1 MEHEMGNNKLKYRL
15 GLDLGTNSIGW
26 CMLKLNTANEPV
38 AVVKAGVRIFHD
50 GRNEKSK
57 EPLAVARRNA
67 RSIRRNLDRKISR
80 RNHLLN
86 KLVKYGLLPENESE
100 RKALSIFNPYELR
113 CRAVYEKIELYE
125 IGRALMH
132 LSKRRGFKSNRK
144 VDKESD
150 SGKIKPAIERL
161 KKKMEEHNKKT
172 VGEYFYS
179 LLEKGKSVRA
189 RLGKIDG
196 KEGYEI
202 YIDRS
207 LIEEEYNIIMA
218 EQIKY
223 HKELTKDI
231 VDEIF
236 NIIFYQRPL
245 KKQKIG
251 KCSLTG
257 EDIKLHKAH
266 VLAQNFILL
275 QKINDLRVYDENIYE
290 NRELTPNEKAVLK
303 VELQNKKE
311 MSFDK
316 VRNLL
321 KKNFTTVKY
330 GKFSHESID
339 DKIAGNKTNAVMA
352 SKDILGDKWDN
363 FSDDEKF
370 NIIDMLFSDESN
382 DEVKEKY
389 RNNFNLTDEEIN
401 NILDKAIYKLD
412 TGYLRYGK
420 KAVVRLNE
428 IMDKEN
434 IGLFN
439 AIIHSGFSIQEN
451 NEVSEYLEYYGKIL
465 QNSVVDPQINNP
477 KNDEEKYGKI
487 SNPTV
492 HIALNQLRKLVN
504 ELIELYGKPEQ
515 IVIELAR
522 DLKNGKAAKLKHIKQ
537 NKENQKI
544 NDKIKK
550 MLEEF
555 KIKNDKTARDKVKL
569 WFELGDDENIR
580 RCVYTGEIISLAELF
595 SDNVQ
600 IEHIVPYSRSL
611 DDSFNNKTL
620 SMKSANYYK
629 GNKTPYE
636 AFHKNKDGF
645 NYDEILERA
654 QVFNKSKFDRFTK
667 DAMNI
672 YNKDGGDFIASQ
684 LSDTQYISRMASEY
698 LKSLYPKNK
707 HSSIWTIPGQL
718 TAMIRGR
725 LGLNDIL
732 SDNNEKNRNDHRHHA
747 VDAFVVAI
755 TTRSFLQKISTA
767 ANSMEDLYN
776 MNENSNRRRILDK
789 MPEPFTNYRK
799 SLELALNNIKTS
811 HKADRSISGCLHK
824 DTAYGLV
831 RDNNDYNLVRRQ
843 GITESINFDLVRDK
857 ELRELLNNEKTRN
870 EIIEKRNIRHIR
882 TLKKYNPIISIKDRN
897 NKIYKVFEGGN
908 NICAEIFEVPN
919 DKKYVEVITLFDA
932 SQKNFTPKW
941 INKYPNAKLVMRL
954 FKGDVVGYIDNR
966 KYKYALITQITNDRF
981 VMEEINYHSKS
992 DEYIIRKSHNQFAN
1006 ILNVKQFNISVS
1018 GVITKKKTAD
1028 INFWNN
1034 RK

>member
-1 MEHEMGNNKLKYRL
+1 
-15 GLDLGTNSIGW
+15 
-26 CMLKLNTANEPV
+26 MLCETIL
-38 AVVKAGVRIFHD
+38 
-50 GRNEKSK
+50 SY
-57 EPLAVARRNA
+57 
-67 RSIRRNLDRKISR
+67 
-80 RNHLLN
+80 
-86 KLVKYGLLPENESE
+86 LV
-100 RKALSIFNPYELR
+100 I
-113 CRAVYEKIELYE
+113 
-125 IGRALMH
+125 
-132 LSKRRGFKSNRK
+132 
-144 VDKESD
+144 
-150 SGKIKPAIERL
+150 
-161 KKKMEEHNKKT
+161 
-172 VGEYFYS
+172 
-179 LLEKGKSVRA
+179 
-189 RLGKIDG
+189 
-196 KEGYEI
+196 
-202 YIDRS
+202 
-207 LIEEEYNIIMA
+207 LIEIISPRY
-218 EQIKY
+218 I
-223 HKELTKDI
+223 
-231 VDEIF
+231 
-236 NIIFYQRPL
+236 YQRPL
-245 KKQKIG
+245 KKQVIG

-266 VLAQNFILL
+266 VLAQDFILL
-275 QKINDLRVYDENIYE
+275 QKINDLRVYDESLYE
-290 NRELTPNEKAVLK
+290 YRELTPNEKAVLK
-303 VELQNKKE
+303 AELQNKKE
-311 MSFDK
+311 LTYNK
-316 VRNLL
+316 VRNIL
-321 KKNFTTVKY
+321 KKIFSNVTY
-330 GKFSHESID
+330 GQFSHEAID
-339 DKIAGNKTNAVMA
+339 DKISGNKTNAIM
-352 SKDILGDKWDN
+352 SHKDILGDKWDN

-434 IGLFN
+434 IGLYC
-439 AIIHSGFSIQEN
+439 AIQQSGFIEEES
-451 NEVSEYLEYYGKIL
+451 NEVSNYLEYYGKIL
-465 QNSVVDPQINNP
+465 QDSVIDPQLDNP

-504 ELIELYGKPEQ
+504 ELIQLYGKPEQ

-620 SMKSANYYK
+620 SYRIANYYK

-636 AFHKNKDGF
+636 AFCNNKDGF
-645 NYDEILERA
+645 NYNEILERA
-654 QVFNKSKFDRFTK
+654 KIFNKSKFDRFTK
-667 DAMNI
+667 DAMDI
-672 YNKDGGDFIASQ
+672 YNKDGNDFIARQ
-684 LSDTQYISRMASEY
+684 LSDTQYISRISLKY
-698 LKSLYPKNK
+698 LKSLYPKEK
-707 HSSIWTIPGQL
+707 HSSLWTIPGQL
-718 TAMIRGR
+718 TAMIRGK
-725 LGLNDIL
+725 LGLNDLL
-732 SDNNEKNRNDHRHHA
+732 SENSEKNRNDHRHHA

-767 ANSMEDLYN
+767 ANNMEDLYN

-799 SLELALNNIKTS
+799 SLELAVNNIKTS
-811 HKADRSISGCLHK
+811 HKADRSISGCLHE

-831 RDNNDYNLVRRQ
+831 KDNDKYNVAVRWTLDKFKDNKQYEIIRDYELRNYACNDN
-843 GITESINFDLVRDK
+843 TKFK
-857 ELRELLNNEKTRN
+857 ELVDNRGIRGTKVLKSENPLITIQDKFGKT
-870 EIIEKRNIRHIR
+870 
-882 TLKKYNPIISIKDRN
+882 
-897 NKIYKVFEGGN
+897 YKAFAGGN
-908 NICAEIFEVPN
+908 NLCVEIYEVAG
-919 DKKYVEVITLFDA
+919 VRHAEVIQLFDA
-932 SQKNFTPKW
+932 AQKNFKPNWMTT
-941 INKYPNAKLVMRL
+941 YPNGKLIMRL
-954 FKGDVVGYIDNR
+954 FKGDVIGYIDINYNR
-966 KYKYALITQITNDRF
+966 NIQYYIIQQIRQKLFALIPINNGNNGT
-981 VMEEINYHSKS
+981 MEFKS
-992 DEYIIRKSHNQFAN
+992 YNPLFNS
-1006 ILNVKQFNISVS
+1006 LNAKQFNISVS

>member
-1 MEHEMGNNKLKYRL
+1 MGNNKLKYRL

>member
-1 MEHEMGNNKLKYRL
+1 
-15 GLDLGTNSIGW
+15 
-26 CMLKLNTANEPV
+26 
-38 AVVKAGVRIFHD
+38 
-50 GRNEKSK
+50 
-57 EPLAVARRNA
+57 
-67 RSIRRNLDRKISR
+67 
-80 RNHLLN
+80 
-86 KLVKYGLLPENESE
+86 
-100 RKALSIFNPYELR
+100 
-113 CRAVYEKIELYE
+113 
-125 IGRALMH
+125 
-132 LSKRRGFKSNRK
+132 
-144 VDKESD
+144 
-150 SGKIKPAIERL
+150 
-161 KKKMEEHNKKT
+161 
-172 VGEYFYS
+172 
-179 LLEKGKSVRA
+179 
-189 RLGKIDG
+189 
-196 KEGYEI
+196 
-202 YIDRS
+202 
-207 LIEEEYNIIMA
+207 
-218 EQIKY
+218 
-223 HKELTKDI
+223 
-231 VDEIF
+231 
-236 NIIFYQRPL
+236 
-245 KKQKIG
+245 
-251 KCSLTG
+251 
-257 EDIKLHKAH
+257 
-266 VLAQNFILL
+266 
-275 QKINDLRVYDENIYE
+275 
-290 NRELTPNEKAVLK
+290 
-303 VELQNKKE
+303 

-321 KKNFTTVKY
+321 KKNFTNAKY
-330 GKFSHESID
+330 GKFSHEAID
-339 DKIAGNKTNAVMA
+339 DKISGNKTNAIM
-352 SKDILGDKWDN
+352 SHKDILGDKWDN

-755 TTRSFLQKISTA
+755 TTRSFLQKISSA
-767 ANSMEDLYN
+767 ANDMEELYN
-776 MNENSNRRRILDK
+776 MNKYANRKRILDK

-799 SLELALNNIKTS
+799 SLEVAVNNIKTS

-992 DEYIIRKSHNQFAN
+992 DEYIIRKSHNQF
-1006 ILNVKQFNISVS
+1006 S

>member
-1 MEHEMGNNKLKYRL
+1 MGNNKLKYRL

-26 CMLKLNTANEPV
+26 CMLRLNTTNEPV

-161 KKKMEEHNKKT
+161 KKKMEEQNKKT

-179 LLEKGKSVRA
+179 LLDNGKSVRA

-231 VDEIF
+231 IDEIF

-251 KCSLTG
+251 RCSLTG

-266 VLAQNFILL
+266 VLAQDFILL

-290 NRELTPNEKAVLK
+290 NRELTPDEKAVLK
-303 VELQNKKE
+303 AELQNKKE

-321 KKNFTTVKY
+321 KKNFTNAKY
-330 GKFSHESID
+330 GQFSHEVID
-339 DKIAGNKTNAVMA
+339 DKISGNKTNVVMA

-636 AFHKNKDGF
+636 AFGNNKDGF
-645 NYDEILERA
+645 NYNEILERA
-654 QVFNKSKFDRFTK
+654 KIFNKSKFDRFTK
-667 DAMNI
+667 DAMDI
-672 YNKDGGDFIASQ
+672 YNRDGKDFIARQ
-684 LSDTQYISRMASEY
+684 LSDTQYISRISLQY
-698 LKSLYPKNK
+698 LKSLYPKEK
-707 HSSIWTIPGQL
+707 HSSLWTIPGQL
-718 TAMIRGR
+718 TAMIRGK
-725 LGLNDIL
+725 LGLNNLL
-732 SDNNEKNRNDHRHHA
+732 SENSEKNRNDHRHHA

-767 ANSMEDLYN
+767 ANNMEDLYN

-857 ELRELLNNEKTRN
+857 ELREILNNEKTRN